1 MDVFK
6 LRDYVVD
13 EYKSYVESFVNIA
26 DERIDAYVQER
37 LDSGELWPQ
46 AVLQL
51 NPAYE
56 PAERLDELVDAGI
69 LIPVP
74 PSSSDRLLGFI
85 GTSVRPWRQPSA
97 TNRTWLARARGRA
110 RASLTWCPSSTTSS
124 RTPRTSR
131 PCGRSSS
138 TR

>member
-6 LRDYVVD
+6 LRDHVVD

-26 DERIDAYVQER
+26 DERIDAYVQEQ

-56 PAERLDELVDAGI
+56 PAERLQHPL
-69 LIPVP
+69 
-74 PSSSDRLLGFI
+74 
-85 GTSVRPWRQPSA
+85 
-97 TNRTWLARARGRA
+97 
-110 RASLTWCPSSTTSS
+110 
-124 RTPRTSR
+124 
-131 PCGRSSS
+131 
-138 TR
+138 